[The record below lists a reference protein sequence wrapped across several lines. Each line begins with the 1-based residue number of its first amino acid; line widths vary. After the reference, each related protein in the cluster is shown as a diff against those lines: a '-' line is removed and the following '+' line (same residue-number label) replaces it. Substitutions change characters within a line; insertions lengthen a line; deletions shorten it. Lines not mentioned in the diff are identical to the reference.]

1 MNAEVINT
9 IIAYQ
14 AIARTEK
21 TYNQL
26 SLEQK
31 KIIDDQFIDGS
42 HTPKEWIQLIS
53 KIVQYDAMA
62 DEARQFKIDRPIPSR
77 DALFIIGLVIAAIC
91 GISLRLWSFVA
102 IGLPVYLGVIF
113 GYYLL
118 PAGKKILK
126 KERKQ
131 KVMAGKYSRLLFDYS
146 DLPNHFR
153 KFILPLIKQLATMM
167 DKDEELQLHVNLG
180 PKKQAAHRTEQED
193 QPSKED
199 YDAPESYVYES
210 SEFYNYPL
218 MNIRARLND
227 GSVLMF
233 NIEDLIRNRRY
244 VRKMFIEGDNA
255 EEIWRGT
262 MRISYH
268 LQVLLD
274 KTKYDLASKHV
285 QKTSNFMIDDIE
297 NPILDLKAKDNEFL
311 LSYIDGG
318 DTHIMNL
325 QASTVTELQRYYYFG
340 DFEIDEELYY
350 IPDIDFFKRLMR
362 IIKHQVKPKKSQAEN
377 PSE

>member
-1 MNAEVINT
+1 MESQVINT

-26 SLEQK
+26 SPEQK
-31 KIIDDQFIDGS
+31 KIIDDQLIKGN
-42 HTPKEWIQLIS
+42 HTTKEWIRLIS

-62 DEARQFKIDRPIPSR
+62 DEARQFKIGRPIPSR
-77 DALFIIGLVIAAIC
+77 DALLIIGFVIAGIC
-91 GISLRLWSFVA
+91 MLALRWFNFVG
-102 IGLPVYLGVIF
+102 IGLPIYLGLVF

-118 PAGKKILK
+118 PAGRKILK

-131 KVMAGKYSRLLFDYS
+131 KVMAEKYSRLLFDYS

-153 KFILPLIKQLATMM
+153 KFILPLIKQLDTMM
-167 DKDEELQLHVNLG
+167 DDDEKLRLHVNLG
-180 PKKQAAHRTEQED
+180 PKKQADHRTERED
-193 QPSKED
+193 DPSRED
-199 YDAPESYVYES
+199 YDAPESYAYES

-218 MNIRARLND
+218 MNIHAKLND

-244 VRKMFIEGDNA
+244 VRKMFIEGDDA

-274 KTKYDLASKHV
+274 KVKYDLASKHTE
-285 QKTSNFMIDDIE
+285 KASNFMIDDVD
-297 NPILDLKAKDNEFL
+297 NPILDLKARDNEFL

-318 DTHIMNL
+318 DTHILNL
-325 QASTVTELQRYYYFG
+325 HASTVTELQRYYYFG

-362 IIKHQVKPKKSQAEN
+362 IIKHQVKPLKNQTEKPTE
-377 PSE
+377 